1 MKEREEN
8 LGSRVWLAIVVFGL
22 FGQIAWV
29 IENMYFNVFVYKTI
43 TEDPDAIAMMVAA
56 SAVIATLTTLLIGA
70 LSDKLGKR
78 KVFISVGYIIWGLVI
93 MLFAHISVD
102 NTALIFPHED
112 HLQLIALTVVIVIV
126 MDCIMT
132 FFGSTANDAAFNA
145 WVTDVSSEKNRARV
159 EGVLSALP
167 LLAIL
172 VVFGGFD
179 PLIRSG
185 RWDLFYY
192 TVGGL
197 VTLGGVFGLFL
208 LRDRCTRRE
217 GTSYLKDIVYG
228 FRVSAIR
235 ANRVLYLVFTAI
247 LIVSTAFQIFMP
259 YLLIYI
265 ENYLQIEDYAAILGV
280 IIILSAVASIV
291 LGRLVD
297 RYGKGRFLIPAVGV
311 FALGCLLMF
320 VLGKTMATD
329 AGVNI
334 IALAICGTIMM
345 AGNLLLMLVL
355 NALARDKMPG
365 TQRGHFNGIRMIFS
379 VMLPMIIGPLIGS
392 NIIKASR
399 TTFID
404 EFGLVQSVPIP
415 EIFLAASVLSLLLIV
430 PAIFILKALRQSS
443 HTEQSF

>member
-1 MKEREEN
+1 MKEREAN

-29 IENMYFNVFVYKTI
+29 IENMYFNIFVYKTI
-43 TEDPDAIAMMVAA
+43 TEDPDAIALMVAA
-56 SAVIATLTTLLIGA
+56 SAVVATLTTLLIGA

-78 KVFISVGYIIWGLVI
+78 KVFISIGYIVWGLVI
-93 MLFAHISVD
+93 ALFAHISVA
-102 NTALIFPHED
+102 NSALIFPHKD
-112 HLQLIALTVVIVIV
+112 HLQLIAITVLIVVV
-126 MDCIMT
+126 MDCVMT

-145 WVTDVSSEKNRARV
+145 WVTDVTSEKNRARV

-167 LLAIL
+167 LVAIL
-172 VVFGGFD
+172 VVFGGLD
-179 PLIRSG
+179 PLIRG
-185 RWDLFYY
+185 ERWDLFYY
-192 TVGGL
+192 TVGGM
-197 VTLGGVFGLFL
+197 VTLSGILGLFL
-208 LRDRCTRRE
+208 LEDRCDKRE
-217 GTSYLKDIVYG
+217 GTSYLKDIIFG
-228 FRVSAIR
+228 FRISAIR

-247 LIVSTAFQIFMP
+247 LIISTAFQVFMP

-265 ENYLQIEDYAAILGV
+265 ENYLRVEDYALILGV
-280 IIILSAVASIV
+280 VIILSAAASIV

-297 RYGKGRFLIPAVGV
+297 RYGKGRFIIPGMII
-311 FALGCLLMF
+311 FSLGCLMMF
-320 VLGKTMATD
+320 ILGKTMA
-329 AGVNI
+329 AGDGVA
-334 IALAICGTIMM
+334 IAALTVCGTIMM

-415 EIFLAASVLSLLLIV
+415 EIFLAASLLSLLLIV
-430 PAIFILKALRQSS
+430 PAIFILKALKPQQR
-443 HTEQSF
+443 TPLA

>member
-1 MKEREEN
+1 MKEREAN

-29 IENMYFNVFVYKTI
+29 IENMYFNIFVYKTI
-43 TEDPDAIAMMVAA
+43 TEDPDAIALMVAA
-56 SAVIATLTTLLIGA
+56 SAVVATLTTLLIGA

-78 KVFISVGYIIWGLVI
+78 KVFISIGYIVWGLVI
-93 MLFAHISVD
+93 ALFAHISVA
-102 NTALIFPHED
+102 NSALIFPHKD
-112 HLQLIALTVVIVIV
+112 HLQLIAITVLIVVV
-126 MDCIMT
+126 MDCVMT

-145 WVTDVSSEKNRARV
+145 WVTDVTSEKNRARV

-167 LLAIL
+167 LVAIL
-172 VVFGGFD
+172 VVFGGLD
-179 PLIRSG
+179 PLIRG
-185 RWDLFYY
+185 ERWDLFYY
-192 TVGGL
+192 TVGGM
-197 VTLGGVFGLFL
+197 VTLSGILGLFL
-208 LRDRCTRRE
+208 LEDRCDKRE
-217 GTSYLKDIVYG
+217 GTSYLKDIIFG
-228 FRVSAIR
+228 FRISAIR

-247 LIVSTAFQIFMP
+247 LIISTAFQVFMP

-265 ENYLQIEDYAAILGV
+265 ENYLQVEDYALILGV
-280 IIILSAVASIV
+280 VIILSAAASIV

-297 RYGKGRFLIPAVGV
+297 RYGKGRFIIPGMII
-311 FALGCLLMF
+311 FSLGCLMMF
-320 VLGKTMATD
+320 ILGKTMA
-329 AGVNI
+329 AGDGVA
-334 IALAICGTIMM
+334 IAALTVCGTIMM

-415 EIFLAASVLSLLLIV
+415 EIFLAASLLSLLLIV
-430 PAIFILKALRQSS
+430 PAIFILKALKPQQRAPLS
-443 HTEQSF
+443 